1 MDKGP
6 AVSMWSRC
14 CWDYCGEMSLQPLHG
29 QLVPEA
35 SLSLEL
41 MGAFSSK
48 DLMGPVEGGCWE
60 KVPDFNPPW
69 LAVQGLQ
76 DQTGAGCCLG
86 PFHHGD
92 KEWDC
97 GEGTGTTSCC
107 VSKTALT

>member
-1 MDKGP
+1 MVIAGFGTGKIQPGSGSGMLRYQRYLMDKGR

-48 DLMGPVEGGCWE
+48 DLTGPGRRGM
-60 KVPDFNPPW
+60 
-69 LAVQGLQ
+69 L
-76 DQTGAGCCLG
+76 
-86 PFHHGD
+86 
-92 KEWDC
+92 
-97 GEGTGTTSCC
+97 GEGS
-107 VSKTALT
+107 